1 MMKTLCTPPTP
12 VSSVKTT
19 TTVDDRD
26 DERATATDV
35 VAADKSENKSLGSSS
50 SKNSERGRK
59 RTKSN
64 KFGNGIL
71 QPRKEQIERG
81 IDTIA
86 VATPPRIDNVSHEDF
101 ELGAVATDP
110 PLRFPKSLLPSLTT
124 SFACDLEKEE

>member
-1 MMKTLCTPPTP
+1 MKTLRTPPSP

-35 VAADKSENKSLGSSS
+35 VAADKSENKCLGSSS
-50 SKNSERGRK
+50 SKNSESWGRK

-86 VATPPRIDNVSHEDF
+86 VATPPRIDNVSHED
-101 ELGAVATDP
+101 L
-110 PLRFPKSLLPSLTT
+110 SLIHI
-124 SFACDLEKEE
+124 